1 MIVPN
6 IMLTLIGLYGCYIIL
21 DIVQKQNLTYSNFKT
36 IDTLRRALYCV
47 ILSILGL
54 SLSWMVQT
62 C

>member
-6 IMLTLIGLYGCYIIL
+6 IMLTLLGLYGCYIIL
-21 DIVQKQNLTYSNFKT
+21 DIVQKQNLTYSNFET